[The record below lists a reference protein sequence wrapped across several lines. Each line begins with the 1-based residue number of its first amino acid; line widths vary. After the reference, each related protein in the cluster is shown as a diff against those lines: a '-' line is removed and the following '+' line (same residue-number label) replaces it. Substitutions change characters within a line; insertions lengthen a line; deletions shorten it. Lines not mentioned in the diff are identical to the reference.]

1 MHFMDDDNSHCGFR
15 GGEYRGLHNR
25 LGFFVIDCRT
35 FTNNLGDIDETTAH
49 HEVGNPIIGTIGVA
63 DQASGKGAS
72 GRLLAST
79 FWADEEIGMGGAFGK
94 RPQTGDSSVL
104 SDDGIPDAVQTSP
117 L

>member
-15 GGEYRGLHNR
+15 GGEYRGLHDC

-94 RPQTGDSSVL
+94 
-104 SDDGIPDAVQTSP
+104 
-117 L
+117 